1 VGKPLPAQQFLGGA
15 LLWCAY
21 YPLYSRA
28 KKTGASTRLP
38 LIGLLAAALL
48 MWGGGVGFLLRR
60 RLIAKS
66 PILSPLEV
74 SLLTAMVFGAGN
86 VLKLLELRKNSATA
100 PHVMLGQTFKV
111 CASSLLVTSN
121 CVLLGLHK
129 SLPQHMGACRAA
141 LNASALSLLR

>member
-1 VGKPLPAQQFLGGA
+1 
-15 LLWCAY
+15 
-21 YPLYSRA
+21 
-28 KKTGASTRLP
+28 
-38 LIGLLAAALL
+38 
-48 MWGGGVGFLLRR
+48 
-60 RLIAKS
+60 
-66 PILSPLEV
+66 
-74 SLLTAMVFGAGN
+74 MVFGAGN

-100 PHVMLGQTFKV
+100 PHVMLGQTCKV